1 MAAPLSIHD
10 FDVLEPTYC
19 RLQHNFTENDKLK
32 SLIRDISAF
41 IPSQR
46 QHEKI
51 LSDFDILN
59 ILLYRRGGQ
68 LRRLKCFQLLKR
80 VQTCLKRFHKFE
92 KLYQLLLALNKD
104 LKSADAGYESGSKNV
119 YLPSRQNWSY
129 VLYIQSVYVQLLK
142 TTGTYCVLAFTDLSQ
157 LLVFGWFVPTV
168 IVFMGII
175 ARIWLL
181 CQTLTEKVVS
191 SYNKIYLCREMFEPS
206 ASGWSEPL
214 LAPLLCSTTKVQP
227 KLVEQLTEASQQVN
241 EIDREMERGETT
253 RGDVMSHVQEE
264 DIGEPV
270 AVKRKSKSQERP
282 NKRLKLDE
290 QKLKKKFPQTNREIC
305 VPGVKMQSVEATES
319 VVVKTTKDKN
329 SLKKKK
335 KKKKCVEKESD
346 LDAMERRSA
355 ENDLKSLTKRKKKKK
370 KKLPKLS

>member
-1 MAAPLSIHD
+1 
-10 FDVLEPTYC
+10 
-19 RLQHNFTENDKLK
+19 
-32 SLIRDISAF
+32 
-41 IPSQR
+41 
-46 QHEKI
+46 
-51 LSDFDILN
+51 
-59 ILLYRRGGQ
+59 
-68 LRRLKCFQLLKR
+68 
-80 VQTCLKRFHKFE
+80 
-92 KLYQLLLALNKD
+92 
-104 LKSADAGYESGSKNV
+104 
-119 YLPSRQNWSY
+119 
-129 VLYIQSVYVQLLK
+129 
-142 TTGTYCVLAFTDLSQ
+142 
-157 LLVFGWFVPTV
+157 
-168 IVFMGII
+168 
-175 ARIWLL
+175 
-181 CQTLTEKVVS
+181 
-191 SYNKIYLCREMFEPS
+191 
-206 ASGWSEPL
+206 
-214 LAPLLCSTTKVQP
+214 
-227 KLVEQLTEASQQVN
+227 
-241 EIDREMERGETT
+241 MERGETT